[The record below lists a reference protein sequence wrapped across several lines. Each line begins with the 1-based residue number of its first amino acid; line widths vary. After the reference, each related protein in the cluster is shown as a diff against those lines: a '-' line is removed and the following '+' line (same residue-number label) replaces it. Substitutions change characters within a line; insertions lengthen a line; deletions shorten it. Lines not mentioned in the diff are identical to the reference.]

1 MTACAYL
8 VMFCSDTGECALIP
22 LRGEEQT
29 ITFNHIGA
37 ILGGRGK
44 NVWIYRLPRHV
55 WIDRTIP
62 VQMKNKFVLS
72 SFSTK
77 HMIFCAFS
85 TVGRA
90 LECLSLWQKTGGTQ
104 NLSAE

>member
-1 MTACAYL
+1 MIARAYL
-8 VMFCSDTGECALIP
+8 VMFCSDTGECAVIP

-29 ITFNHIGA
+29 ITFNHISA

-44 NVWIYRLPRHV
+44 NVWIHRLPRHV
-55 WIDRTIP
+55 WIDRPIP
-62 VQMKNKFVLS
+62 VRMKNRVILS
-72 SFSTK
+72 NFSTK